1 MQEGG
6 ISCKKSIGLA
16 RSQEYHILG
25 KFVAASIENR
35 DHSDYHDA
43 LDIYNNNNSN
53 DKKNTSQPPPSSDTD
68 TDTDTTTLRP

>member
-53 DKKNTSQPPPSSDTD
+53 DPKKNI
-68 TDTDTTTLRP
+68 TTTIIIRYRYNNIARP

>member
-6 ISCKKSIGLA
+6 ISCKKSIGLG

-53 DKKNTSQPPPSSDTD
+53 DKKNTSQPPSSSD

>member
-6 ISCKKSIGLA
+6 ISCKKSIGLG

-43 LDIYNNNNSN
+43 LDIYNNNNNSN
-53 DKKNTSQPPPSSDTD
+53 DQKKASQPPSSS
-68 TDTDTTTLRP
+68 DTDTTTLRP

>member
-6 ISCKKSIGLA
+6 ISCKKSIGLG
-16 RSQEYHILG
+16 RSSQEYHILG

-53 DKKNTSQPPPSSDTD
+53 DKKNTSQPPSSSD